1 MQPLNTV
8 EQRLDRRLDMLR
20 QFRPNRY
27 DFRQAE
33 AFADWAC
40 EKAVGMKYRWAEGDT
55 AHLLGEIYS
64 VRGDKAK
71 GRKWL
76 KKAVVCRKE
85 ILDPK
90 VKESE
95 GMLEGMG

>member
-1 MQPLNTV
+1 
-8 EQRLDRRLDMLR
+8 
-20 QFRPNRY
+20 
-27 DFRQAE
+27 
-33 AFADWAC
+33 
-40 EKAVGMKYRWAEGDT
+40 MKYRWAEGDT
-55 AHLLGEIYS
+55 ADLLGEIYS

-76 KKAVVCRKE
+76 KKAVGCRKE

>member
-1 MQPLNTV
+1 MFYKAFV
-8 EQRLDRRLDMLR
+8 FE
-20 QFRPNRY
+20 
-27 DFRQAE
+27 QAE
-33 AFADWAC
+33 SNAKSAY
-40 EKAVGMKYRWAEGDT
+40 EKAVVMKYRWAEGD
-55 AHLLGEIYS
+55 AADLLGEIYS

-90 VKESE
+90 VKEKE
-95 GMLEGMG
+95 EKLKKIKD